1 MSELKE
7 RLKEMVN
14 NNEEIDGSEIHD
26 LIINYEEVFDDFN
39 DIRLRLLEEDC
50 GDELQS
56 ALDEEIEYNL
66 QQIIRSG
73 EKDVDEIL
81 KQLKDS
87 YGRNIHIDISF
98 VKPE

>member
-14 NNEEIDGSEIHD
+14 NNEEINGSEIHD